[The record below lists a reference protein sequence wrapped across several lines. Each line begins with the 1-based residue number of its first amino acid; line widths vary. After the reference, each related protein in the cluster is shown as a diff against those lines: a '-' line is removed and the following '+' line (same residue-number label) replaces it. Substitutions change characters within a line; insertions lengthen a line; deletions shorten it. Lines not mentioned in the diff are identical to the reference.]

1 MSAAFPDTK
10 TLLANRLEEHAESLA
25 RNKSLPWL
33 GLGLHNDLRAAAAV
47 LRGQPMPTITVVKP
61 AGGGTGTGQ
70 PKPVMEFDL

>member
-1 MSAAFPDTK
+1 MTK
-10 TLLANRLEEHAESLA
+10 MELADRLENHAEQLA

-33 GLGLHNDLRAAAAV
+33 GLGLHTDLRAAAAV
-47 LRGQPMPTITVVKP
+47 LRGEPVPTITVVKP